1 MALALKCFYGITA
14 GIRPTSKAGR
24 MSAFNSQRGATGTV
38 RAKKLFTVD
47 EANCA
52 LILVRRIV
60 IDILDDYGRLT
71 DLQETIESAQQSGEY
86 DRAQRAQ
93 NQLVEAVERIQDYVE
108 ELDEVGVDL
117 KDWTLGVVDFPSM
130 ADGREVALCW
140 QAGES
145 EVAHW
150 HEVDQESC
158 RQPLETLPIACN
170 VVALH

>member
-1 MALALKCFYGITA
+1 
-14 GIRPTSKAGR
+14 
-24 MSAFNSQRGATGTV
+24 MSAFNSQRGVAGATKTKT
-38 RAKKLFTVD
+38 KKLFTVD
-47 EANCA
+47 QANRA
-52 LILVRRIV
+52 LILVRKIV
-60 IDILDDYGRLT
+60 FDILDDYAQLT
-71 DLQETIESAQQSGEY
+71 DLQETTEAAQQSGEY

-93 NQLVEAVERIQDYVE
+93 NQLIEAVERIQDYVE

-117 KDWTLGVVDFPSM
+117 KDWTLGVVDFPSI

-158 RQPLETLPIACN
+158 RQPLETLP
-170 VVALH
+170 VAYAVSVLR